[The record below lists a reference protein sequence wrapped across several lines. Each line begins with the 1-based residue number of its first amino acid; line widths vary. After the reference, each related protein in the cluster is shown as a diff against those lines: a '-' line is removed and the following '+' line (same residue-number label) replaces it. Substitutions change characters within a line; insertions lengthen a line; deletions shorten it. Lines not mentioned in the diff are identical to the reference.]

1 MKRTTLTCDICK
13 EAIGVLP
20 NEDEVYYFN
29 DELIVHSNYPSY
41 VKIRI
46 DGHGLLAKE
55 ERNLHLCKHC
65 YDNIKHMILHT
76 NKEETK

>member
-1 MKRTTLTCDICK
+1 MEKITLTCDMCEK
-13 EAIGVLP
+13 TIGVIP
-20 NEDEVYYFN
+20 NEDEGTFFANASIVY
-29 DELIVHSNYPSY
+29 SNYPSY